1 MFGSNRQ
8 YDKLSKRNVELARKV
23 KELDDKLANRNILIA
38 DMEEQAEVLHD
49 ENKDLRFE
57 NEELRDIIKEI
68 DNLSRTQQYG
78 SVKNLQ
84 NKIKSILM
92 TSKSI

>member
-1 MFGSNRQ
+1 MLTKKDRKILNQKSMIHNR
-8 YDKLSKRNVELARKV
+8 D
-23 KELDDKLANRNILIA
+23 ILIR
-38 DMEEQAEVLHD
+38 DMEEQAKVLHK

-57 NEELRDIIKEI
+57 NEELRDIIKKFDE
-68 DNLSRTQQYG
+68 LSKTQQYG

-92 TSKSI
+92 IAKSI